1 MKPTRIA
8 QATCA
13 ALIATGAIACMA
25 QDYPSRPIQMIISFA
40 PGGGFDQT
48 SRNTAQALAEV
59 LKQPVAPI
67 NIDGASGSI
76 GLTRLANAVPDG
88 FTIGITPA
96 VSLTREPHRNKGVTY
111 GMDSFRYVCQ
121 VFDNIFSIAVQKDS
135 PYKTIGDLIADARRN
150 PGKVSYGTSGT
161 GSIPHLAIADI
172 EAATGVEF
180 IHAPYR
186 GDGPMQPDLLSG
198 RLGFAGVLPSSFLGQ
213 VKAGNLRLLA
223 MLPERR
229 HPAYPEVPT
238 LTESG
243 IAVVQL
249 SFGGILVPAKMP
261 AAMVATLEAACEKAV
276 ASPAMQAWAAGA
288 SQVLAHANGAAFA
301 DRLRRDSAAKMATL
315 KRLKLMAE

>member
-1 MKPTRIA
+1 MKPSRNA
-8 QATCA
+8 QLCCA
-13 ALIATGAIACMA
+13 AWITLASALSVA
-25 QDYPSRPIQMIISFA
+25 QDYPSRPIQIIIPFA

-59 LKQPVAPI
+59 LKQPVAPL

-88 FTIGITPA
+88 YTIGITPA
-96 VSLTREPHRNKGVTY
+96 VSLTSEPHRNKSVTY
-111 GMDSFRYVCQ
+111 NMDSFRYVCQ
-121 VFDNIFSIAVQKDS
+121 VFDNIFSIAVHKDS
-135 PYKTIGDLIADARRN
+135 PYKTIGDLIADAKRN
-150 PGKVSYGTSGT
+150 PGKLSYGTSGT

-172 EAATGVEF
+172 EAAAGVEF
-180 IHAPYR
+180 NHAPYR

-213 VKAGNLRLLA
+213 VKAGNLRLIA

-229 HPAYPEVPT
+229 HPSFPDVPT
-238 LTESG
+238 LTEAG
-243 IAVVQL
+243 IPVVQL
-249 SFGGILVPAKMP
+249 SFGGVLVPAKTPP
-261 AAMVATLEAACEKAV
+261 AIVATLEAACEKAV

-315 KRLKLMAE
+315 KRLKLVAE

>member
-1 MKPTRIA
+1 M
-8 QATCA
+8 
-13 ALIATGAIACMA
+13 
-25 QDYPSRPIQMIISFA
+25 
-40 PGGGFDQT
+40 
-48 SRNTAQALAEV
+48 
-59 LKQPVAPI
+59 
-67 NIDGASGSI
+67 
-76 GLTRLANAVPDG
+76 
-88 FTIGITPA
+88 
-96 VSLTREPHRNKGVTY
+96 
-111 GMDSFRYVCQ
+111 
-121 VFDNIFSIAVQKDS
+121 
-135 PYKTIGDLIADARRN
+135 
-150 PGKVSYGTSGT
+150 SYGTSGT

-243 IAVVQL
+243 IPVVQL
-249 SFGGILVPAKMP
+249 SFGGILVSAKMP

-276 ASPAMQAWAAGA
+276 ASSAMQAWAAGA

-315 KRLKLMAE
+315 KRLKLVAE

>member
-1 MKPTRIA
+1 MKPTHIA
-8 QATCA
+8 QVACVLWL
-13 ALIATGAIACMA
+13 ALGTASSLA
-25 QDYPSRPIQMIISFA
+25 QDYPSRPIQVIIPFA
-40 PGGGFDQT
+40 AGGGFDQT
-48 SRNTAQALAEV
+48 SRNTAQALAEA
-59 LKQPVAPI
+59 LKQPVASI

-88 FTIGITPA
+88 YTIGITPA
-96 VSLTREPHRNKGVTY
+96 VSLTSEPHRNKGVTY
-111 GMDSFRYVCQ
+111 SMDSFRYVCQ
-121 VFDNIFSIAVQKDS
+121 VFDNIFSIAVHKDS
-135 PYKTIGDLIADARRN
+135 PYKTIGDLIVDARRN

-243 IAVVQL
+243 IPVVQL

-288 SQVLAHANGAAFA
+288 SQVLAHANGVAFA

-315 KRLKLMAE
+315 KRLKLVAE